1 MSGLS
6 VWFDEEGDLLEIT
19 QKDTEGHFKDLGD
32 GIFER
37 VDEDG
42 NTISFA
48 VLNVKT
54 RKGRELPFDVGFT
67 KRNICSS

>member
-6 VWFDEEGDLLEIT
+6 VWFDEEGDFLEIT

-42 NTISFA
+42 NTIGFA

-54 RKGRELPFDVGFT
+54 RKGHQLPFDAEFT
-67 KRNICSS
+67 KRPQ